1 MAERERTD
9 QANKPASHGFADWL
23 ADAIGGVVRDVRQR
37 VVERGWFGEAV
48 TPRSQNITIGSV
60 GRESPTEQ
68 EWFARFFGSEGR
80 EGGHAERAQQSRE
93 QDRGIER

>member
-1 MAERERTD
+1 MADRDRTSR
-9 QANKPASHGFADWL
+9 ASPHEKFADWL
-23 ADAIGGVVRDVRQR
+23 ADAVGSVVRDVRQR

-48 TPRSQNITIGSV
+48 TPRSQNITIGSA
-60 GRESPTEQ
+60 GKQSPTEQ

-80 EGGHAERAQQSRE
+80 EAGQAGRAQQHHE